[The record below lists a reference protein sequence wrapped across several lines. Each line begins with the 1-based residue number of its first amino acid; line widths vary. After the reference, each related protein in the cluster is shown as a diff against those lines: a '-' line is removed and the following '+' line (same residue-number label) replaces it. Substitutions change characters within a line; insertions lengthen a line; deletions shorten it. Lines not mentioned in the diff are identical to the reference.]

1 LGEAK
6 QLVKSIA
13 AAKSASRRLT
23 TTSEQRA
30 ETVAIVVNRRH
41 DLKPDL
47 DIAHELDKKMCGY
60 MATKHDLPK

>member
-1 LGEAK
+1 MVQSGTVVMQGTPERSTL
-6 QLVKSIA
+6 
-13 AAKSASRRLT
+13 
-23 TTSEQRA
+23 
-30 ETVAIVVNRRH
+30 TVAIVVNRRH